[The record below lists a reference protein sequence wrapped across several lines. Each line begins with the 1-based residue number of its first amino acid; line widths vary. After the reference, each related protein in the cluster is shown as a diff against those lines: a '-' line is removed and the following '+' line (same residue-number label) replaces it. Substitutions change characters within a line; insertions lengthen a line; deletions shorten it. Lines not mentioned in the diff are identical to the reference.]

1 MIESCMDKRLERAIT
16 LFKKSYVGDISEAEQ
31 KELNCLLEDKTLEQ
45 VYRRWMDHRLLVEGM
60 EEDKRFPYAEGYKEF
75 KSCIAGMR
83 HVKRKRMIYRLSA
96 VSAVFLLVVAVTWY
110 LQDGGADKV
119 ENRMVRDATEKIIMP
134 GSKQAQLRLA
144 DGRMVQ
150 VDKQSL
156 AQHEQEGVHISY
168 EDGSIRYSS
177 DIQEL
182 IYNELYTPAKGE
194 FYVELDD
201 KTKVWINSG
210 TSLKFPVKFVG
221 KERRV
226 ILAGEA
232 FFDVSLGSKPFI
244 VETALGEIR
253 VHGTSFDVKAYP
265 DEDMATTLVSGK
277 VTYSGSRQ
285 VEIKPGERLV
295 ARVSGELE
303 KNIVNTKEYTG
314 WKDGLY
320 VFNRKSL
327 EQIAK
332 DLERWYDIS
341 IVFESDQSRELLFTG
356 HLKRYDTINV
366 FLELLRETGEVNYKI
381 QGNEITLY

>member
-1 MIESCMDKRLERAIT
+1 M
-16 LFKKSYVGDISEAEQ
+16 
-31 KELNCLLEDKTLEQ
+31 
-45 VYRRWMDHRLLVEGM
+45 
-60 EEDKRFPYAEGYKEF
+60 
-75 KSCIAGMR
+75 
-83 HVKRKRMIYRLSA
+83 
-96 VSAVFLLVVAVTWY
+96 
-110 LQDGGADKV
+110 
-119 ENRMVRDATEKIIMP
+119 
-134 GSKQAQLRLA
+134 
-144 DGRMVQ
+144 
-150 VDKQSL
+150 
-156 AQHEQEGVHISY
+156 
-168 EDGSIRYSS
+168 
-177 DIQEL
+177 
-182 IYNELYTPAKGE
+182 
-194 FYVELDD
+194 
-201 KTKVWINSG
+201 
-210 TSLKFPVKFVG
+210 KFPVKFVG